1 MLIAVFD
8 KDVVCNSRWVKL
20 KENCC
25 IPPVFSIDDDLLL
38 AEKKTYELWLW
49 RSTIRIFPAEKQKQW
64 LSMVAK
70 NGGKHF
76 HRRRIYR
83 IGVCILTLGCEIS
96 NNNMNMDLGEN
107 VAKYNKLN
115 GRIKRNF
122 GKALER
128 KWNNVFKI
136 FCRNPILHIDAN
148 YGYYEHKIRKAWKLY
163 RWVWWAFY
171 MVWRGEG
178 DDNRSG

>member
-1 MLIAVFD
+1 
-8 KDVVCNSRWVKL
+8 
-20 KENCC
+20 
-25 IPPVFSIDDDLLL
+25 
-38 AEKKTYELWLW
+38 
-49 RSTIRIFPAEKQKQW
+49 
-64 LSMVAK
+64 MVAK

-128 KWNNVFKI
+128 K
-136 FCRNPILHIDAN
+136 
-148 YGYYEHKIRKAWKLY
+148 
-163 RWVWWAFY
+163 
-171 MVWRGEG
+171 
-178 DDNRSG
+178 